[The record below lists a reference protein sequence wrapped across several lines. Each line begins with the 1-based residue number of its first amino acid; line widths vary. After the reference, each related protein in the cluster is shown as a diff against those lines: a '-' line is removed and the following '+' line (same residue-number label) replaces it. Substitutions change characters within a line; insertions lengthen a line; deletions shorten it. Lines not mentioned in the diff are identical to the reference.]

1 MNKDQVFFRPSCF
14 DPSLFEHKTG
24 CDCFDSAHTHMPHLK
39 PVVSA
44 FSSTPLIHYN
54 RAMNAFCKQN
64 RILINYQ
71 KLSSLRS
78 HVNKTQNLLQKY
90 LELAYEQIKSSKKPT
105 HNQSNHFKTQNH
117 GNTRELLNPWC
128 MQNACEKVNFSSS
141 LSSSAS
147 SIDSY
152 SSSFT
157 SLNCYSSSSCTSS
170 SLSMKPPSPPV
181 NKKPVLNHPFG
192 VRTTHFEQQLRK
204 YEELID
210 SQSQLINLLAQC
222 EKETDLISASSTSD
236 RSDKKRV
243 RFLERAERRLE
254 QKQNDDEWLRERVSA
269 YKQSLSRIDFSKSM
283 IEIIID
289 SYRIFLQIDQVLL
302 PLSRSALLSLFFFLS
317 TRCVL
322 NRQISLELCES
333 KPNFTYATIPIH

>member
-1 MNKDQVFFRPSCF
+1 
-14 DPSLFEHKTG
+14 
-24 CDCFDSAHTHMPHLK
+24 
-39 PVVSA
+39 
-44 FSSTPLIHYN
+44 
-54 RAMNAFCKQN
+54 
-64 RILINYQ
+64 
-71 KLSSLRS
+71 
-78 HVNKTQNLLQKY
+78 
-90 LELAYEQIKSSKKPT
+90 
-105 HNQSNHFKTQNH
+105 
-117 GNTRELLNPWC
+117 
-128 MQNACEKVNFSSS
+128 
-141 LSSSAS
+141 
-147 SIDSY
+147 
-152 SSSFT
+152 
-157 SLNCYSSSSCTSS
+157 
-170 SLSMKPPSPPV
+170 MKPPSPPV